1 MLKQTFFQIRVS
13 IWIIFSLFRDILP
26 RPQTAPLPHIA
37 LNSEDYSALPSSSQ
51 SISLDPTCSTPS
63 ISLDPTCSTPSI
75 SLDPTCSTPS
85 ISLDTPDDTGAP
97 WDRIRERNESACS
110 LDSIEFEVPQRP
122 SSAFRYVM

>member
-75 SLDPTCSTPS
+75 SLD
-85 ISLDTPDDTGAP
+85 TPDDTGAP

>member
-13 IWIIFSLFRDILP
+13 IWIIFSIFRDILP

-37 LNSEDYSALPSSSQ
+37 LNTEDYSALPSSCQ

-63 ISLDPTCSTPSI
+63 ISLN
-75 SLDPTCSTPS
+75 
-85 ISLDTPDDTGAP
+85 TPDDTGAP

-110 LDSIEFEVPQRP
+110 VDSIEFEVPQRP
-122 SSAFRYVM
+122 SSAFRYVMYTG